1 MSFLFPW
8 FLAGLVGL
16 VAPILFH
23 FRQKQTKDV
32 TRFSSL
38 MFLETA
44 PIKQRTQS
52 QIQHWLLLITR
63 CLIIALIALAFA
75 RPFFR
80 SAIAA
85 LSGEPPEKV
94 VILLDRSASMQRT
107 GIWDSGVAKVKEI
120 LSTLKPDDLVQVS
133 VYDSNVTP
141 VFSFND
147 SKETGVGRDKKIE
160 EVLKELQPSWENT
173 NL

>member
-1 MSFLFPW
+1 MSVLFPW

-32 TRFSSL
+32 TQFSSL

-63 CLIIALIALAFA
+63 CLIIALIAFAFG

-85 LSGEPPEKV
+85 LSGDAPEKV
-94 VILLDRSASMQRT
+94 VILLDRSASMERT
-107 GIWDSGVAKVKEI
+107 ASGSRV
-120 LSTLKPDDLVQVS
+120 STSDGNSCTPKPDDLVQAS
-133 VYDSNVTP
+133 VYGSA
-141 VFSFND
+141 
-147 SKETGVGRDKKIE
+147 
-160 EVLKELQPSWENT
+160 
-173 NL
+173 

>member
-1 MSFLFPW
+1 M
-8 FLAGLVGL
+8 

-23 FRQKQTKDV
+23 FRQKQTRDV
-32 TRFSSL
+32 TKFSSL

-52 QIQHWLLLITR
+52 QIQHWLLLIAR
-63 CLIIALIALAFA
+63 CLIIALIAFAFA

-94 VILLDRSASMQRT
+94 VVLVDRSASMKRDGLWQA
-107 GIWDSGVAKVKEI
+107 GLEKVKEI
-120 LSTLKPDDLVQVS
+120 QEELKMVVQV
-133 VYDSNVTP
+133 
-141 VFSFND
+141 
-147 SKETGVGRDKKIE
+147 
-160 EVLKELQPSWENT
+160 
-173 NL
+173 